1 MSLSKAI
8 QRARQSGSPWPK
20 LGWHPVSERSGKGNA
35 RRKMINRVLPAPRTK
50 RTGAMLAD
58 VEKPAK
64 HPVMPAHHD
73 NFFVYDD
80 GDDIASQ
87 LGLLGMMSGVMP
99 AAVKDLALFRS

>member
-1 MSLSKAI
+1 
-8 QRARQSGSPWPK
+8 
-20 LGWHPVSERSGKGNA
+20 
-35 RRKMINRVLPAPRTK
+35 
-50 RTGAMLAD
+50 MLAD